1 MTRPSR
7 NIRRAAEP
15 PSRRAAD
22 PLDPSWPIPID
33 VRRAVLAVF
42 FRSGG
47 GPLSIDAVVQRTCDE
62 SHLDLATLP
71 GVGPRQRVSDIMR
84 HQVRA
89 GRAEVAARGS
99 YRLLTGRFSE
109 STRWRCLHWQ
119 QAAARR
125 ARYPQWMQYSS

>member
-7 NIRRAAEP
+7 NIRRSAGP
-15 PSRRAAD
+15 TR
-22 PLDPSWPIPID
+22 PIPID